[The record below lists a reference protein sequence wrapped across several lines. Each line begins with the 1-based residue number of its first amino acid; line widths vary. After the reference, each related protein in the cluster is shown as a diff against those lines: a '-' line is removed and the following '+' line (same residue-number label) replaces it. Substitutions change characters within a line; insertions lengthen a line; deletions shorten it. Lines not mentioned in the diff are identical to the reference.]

1 MLSEAAIKWLQ
12 SIDYQKFSHEKRMIL
27 LKAAMIAYPNKKDD
41 EKEEN

>member
-1 MLSEAAIKWLQ
+1 MFSEAALRWLQ
-12 SIDYQKFSHEKRMIL
+12 SIDYQKFPYEQRKIL